1 MKIAF
6 RTKEEANRGQEKE
19 FLALSGSERFYR
31 FIEFIQHSKK
41 LPSKAKKTNDKSFK
55 IIIKTNY

>member
-6 RTKEEANRGQEKE
+6 RTKEDANKEQERE

-31 FIEFIQHSKK
+31 FVGFIQQSKK
-41 LPSKAKKTNDKSFK
+41 LPSKAKKTKDKSFK
-55 IIIKTNY
+55 IIIKTNR